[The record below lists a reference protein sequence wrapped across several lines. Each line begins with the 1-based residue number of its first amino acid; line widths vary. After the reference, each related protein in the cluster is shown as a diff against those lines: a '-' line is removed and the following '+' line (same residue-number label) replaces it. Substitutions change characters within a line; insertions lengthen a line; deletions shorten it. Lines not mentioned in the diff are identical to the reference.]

1 MKKILCILCAIV
13 ALFAILALSSCAPD
27 GEVEEVTFIIDRTA
41 LNMSV
46 GDVYKMTYTALPKS
60 ETDSVTWESS
70 NESVVT
76 CEGGV
81 IIAVGDGRARIKAT
95 HSSGN
100 YAVCSV
106 TVGGDG
112 KLLFVIEGQS
122 VSLKERDI
130 NAKLNGADCISTD
143 SEVASLVRDSGGVVI
158 SANKKGKCD
167 IKLETDSS
175 SMIYYNVVVLS
186 AEDSGVSVTTDEL
199 PFVVNYDG
207 GRYRSAIKIT
217 DLQITRTAT
226 RELLD
231 EYLVQVELV
240 FSYEKIF
247 DSEGNDAENPVCFA
261 LEAYSGESEGLIRTI
276 DVETDWISVNE
287 TSEKKESFTYIFN
300 AMLDVGEVG
309 RSFTFR
315 IVEVSK

>member
-1 MKKILCILCAIV
+1 MKKILCILSVIM
-13 ALFAILALSSCAPD
+13 ALFVILALSSCAPD
-27 GEVEEVTFIIDRTA
+27 GEVEEVTFIIDRMA

-46 GDVYKMTYTALPKS
+46 GDVYTMKYTALPKS
-60 ETDSVTWESS
+60 ESDSVTWESS
-70 NESVVT
+70 DEGVVT

-81 IIAVGDGRARIKAT
+81 ITAVGDGRARIKAT
-95 HSSGN
+95 HTSGN
-100 YAVCSV
+100 YAICSV
-106 TVGGDG
+106 TVDGSG
-112 KLLFVIEGQS
+112 KLLFVIEGES
-122 VSLKERDI
+122 VSIKERDL

-143 SEVASLVRDSGGVVI
+143 SEVASVERDSGGVII

-199 PFVVNYDG
+199 PLVVNYDG
-207 GRYRSAIKIT
+207 GRYQNSLRIT

-240 FSYEKIF
+240 LIYEKIF
-247 DSEGNDAENPVCFA
+247 DSDGNDAENPVCFA
-261 LEAYSGESEGLIRTI
+261 LEVYSGEAEGLIRTI